1 MIRFQLILVIVMA
14 ALVAVQIPTVSAQ
27 TVAFFDDFETDEGG
41 DGNLNNDTSTS
52 GHIWGNSIVGI
63 VEDEGSADQSVG
75 STWAWNSTNG
85 AGTSGDAW
93 TGNAVQFTK
102 VTTGTWYWSMD
113 RFLGSGGGPM
123 QTLLR
128 DTPDA
133 SGTANQQN
141 NSSSWFVVPGK
152 ITHEGLGV
160 NGDVAS
166 TPFVQGDNVHLE
178 FVYDLD
184 NQIVTGSYFDN
195 NDPDNAARA
204 GSITP
209 VDYSAGIVFHPNAFD
224 HFANKGAG
232 GDKGLDNLRF
242 ADTRDDGGFT
252 PPPPTVFTWNVD
264 GSGDWFGSN
273 WTSAGP
279 PSTNRHTAIF
289 DDKIMSPQT
298 VFTNSAVTVNRIE
311 FNNANTYVVSG
322 FGSVNVETNT
332 VPTDPSIVVAQ
343 GAHQFQAIV
352 NLNGTTTADI
362 ASDATLTFNNALNL
376 NGNSLTKTGDGLM
389 EINNVLNTG
398 GGTVILQQ
406 GTMSGDGTV
415 NGTLNNDG
423 GTLSPSN
430 SSVVPEPSAA
440 AWLVFS
446 ISALLAICRRR
457 ST

>member
-1 MIRFQLILVIVMA
+1 MIRFQFMLAVVCA
-14 ALVAVQIPTVSAQ
+14 ALVANHLSTASAQ
-27 TVAFFDDFETDEGG
+27 TVAFFDDFETDEGNDGSLDG
-41 DGNLNNDTSTS
+41 DISNS
-52 GHIWGNSIVGI
+52 GHFWGDTVVGI
-63 VEDEGSADQSVG
+63 VEDSGGDMSVG
-75 STWAWNSTNG
+75 PDFAWNSSL
-85 AGTSGDAW
+85 ASGTSENQW
-93 TGNAVQFTK
+93 SGNTAFFDK
-102 VTTGTWYWSMD
+102 VTSGTWYFSMD
-113 RFLGSGGGPM
+113 RLIGNGGGQV
-123 QTLLR
+123 QTVLE
-128 DTPDA
+128 DTPDTSRA
-133 SGTANQQN
+133 PNVRN
-141 NSSSWFVVPGK
+141 HLSSWFVVPGK
-152 ITHEGLGV
+152 IAHEGLGNNV
-160 NGDVAS
+160 DVAVTS
-166 TPFVQGDNVHLE
+166 FVTGDNVHVE

-184 NQIVTGSYFDN
+184 NETITGSFFDN
-195 NDPDNAARA
+195 NDPDNADRSGDIDTINFGGTDPPFSPNGFSNFVNA
-204 GSITP
+204 G
-209 VDYSAGIVFHPNAFD
+209 D
-224 HFANKGAG
+224 G
-232 GDKGLDNLRF
+232 GDRGLDNLRF
-242 ADTRDDGGFT
+242 ADTRDDGFT

-264 GSGDWFGSN
+264 GSGDWTGRN
-273 WTSAGP
+273 WTPAGP

-289 DDKIMSPQT
+289 GDKIMSPQT